1 MDNDNNNN
9 KIRERIDKLFNKFT
23 DEYPMSYASEMLCC
37 MFDDLNANNFI
48 INLCLEIW
56 KFTPSNILTYDEVLD
71 ACILAQLSYNIHLLF
86 LNLPDMCDY
95 PSEWMREFKL
105 NQIQLGIIWLTSF
118 VVQESTEMVSGWQN
132 KDIDKTLLREL
143 ALYYRNKIIN
153 RHRMIYFDKLDD
165 NIVKRRHNIANILHT
180 LDNEFY
186 GELLYFFNVLCV
198 VKKIKIPSYQYEI
211 LEKIKMIPYYVRIHP
226 NMLQEDIRKKKKK
239 KNKNHQLNSNKIMTQ
254 QLMDKYKEVHTVY
267 NNKRQIGIPFL

>member
-1 MDNDNNNN
+1 MDNENN

-37 MFDDLNANNFI
+37 MFDDLSANNFI

-56 KFTPSNILTYDEVLD
+56 KFTPSSILTYEELLD

-95 PSEWMREFKL
+95 PSEWMKQFKL

-118 VVQESTEMVSGWQN
+118 VIQESTEMVSEWQN
-132 KDIDKTLLREL
+132 KDTDKTFLKEL
-143 ALYYRNKIIN
+143 AVYYRNKIIN
-153 RHRMIYFDKLDD
+153 RHRMIYFEGLDN
-165 NIVKRRHNIANILHT
+165 NIVKRRNDVADVLFK

-186 GELLYFFNVLCV
+186 SELLYFFNVLCV
-198 VKKIKIPSYQYEI
+198 VKKIKIPSYQYDI
-211 LEKIKMIPYYVRIHP
+211 LEKVKMAPYYVRVHP
-226 NMLQEDIRKKKKK
+226 TMIQDTNKKKKK

-254 QLMDKYKEVHTVY
+254 QLMQKYIEIQKAYEDKK
-267 NNKRQIGIPFL
+267 QIGIPFL